1 VTAVYVRFH
10 VVAVRAV
17 RRGEDDSLVLESLE
31 VDRYVVGVRDARRT
45 HRENQVPDSVLVER
59 HHRRIYAQPQ
69 ATTVILLHYVTPQNS
84 TTFPLRFHYV
94 FVIPQIGSDLEEN
107 GSCEQP
113 EENINKCKCKQS
125 A

>member
-31 VDRYVVGVRDARRT
+31 VDRYVVGVRDASRT
-45 HRENQVPDSVLVER
+45 HRENQVPDRVLVER

-69 ATTVILLHYVTPQNS
+69 ATTVNLLHYVTPQIS
-84 TTFPLRFHYV
+84 TTFPRPKIVCITFL
-94 FVIPQIGSDLEEN
+94 
-107 GSCEQP
+107 
-113 EENINKCKCKQS
+113 
-125 A
+125 